1 MLARNEQNHI
11 VRRGLELRRFPG
23 GRLVCPFD
31 QKGWHLKLEAMQREI
46 ELCRDATRALHLRA
60 EFEDMLIQHMDDAT
74 RQPSSRNA
82 QHPNGAVHL
91 EALNLERP
99 NLEPLETA

>member
-1 MLARNEQNHI
+1 
-11 VRRGLELRRFPG
+11 
-23 GRLVCPFD
+23 
-31 QKGWHLKLEAMQREI
+31 
-46 ELCRDATRALHLRA
+46 
-60 EFEDMLIQHMDDAT
+60 MLIQHMDDAT